1 MNKFKLLSSSYSLKD
16 LEQSISKWF
25 CNEPFE
31 LKKRTYNDSIVIY
44 KNNNCLDHY
53 RIINKNNR
61 YRFEMEVKWRI
72 KI

>member
-1 MNKFKLLSSSYSLKD
+1 MNKFKLLSSSSLLKD
-16 LEQSISKWF
+16 LEKSISKWF

-31 LKKRTYNDSIVIY
+31 LKKRTYDDSIVIY
-44 KNNNCLDHY
+44 KNNSCLNHY

-61 YRFEMEVKWRI
+61 YRFEMEVKWKL